1 MGSGRPETRRSEAGQ
16 YELRPDLRGIGGND
30 VGIGKPLI
38 GGCGAGGTLATGD
51 TLAALTLSKVR
62 GEIGEEGREGS
73 RRVSGQDRI
82 CCSQEGV

>member
-1 MGSGRPETRRSEAGQ
+1 LGSGRPETRRSEAGQ
-16 YELRPDLRGIGGND
+16 HELRPDLRGIGGND

-38 GGCGAGGTLATGD
+38 GGCGAGGTLATI
-51 TLAALTLSKVR
+51 TLSKVR